1 MKRALSLPY
10 CKSSLPILWRRRCR
24 ADPNP
29 CRYSH
34 AYREIRQACAIWLK
48 NRVYTC
54 YTLETPSAR
63 RPDLVPIKAGDRQ
76 ALRQAMLPLLSR
88 APTRTVAVQL
98 SHTLKNMAAYD
109 LPKGN
114 WPSFTQEIKLLLAS
128 SEPSQIYAGS
138 LAALECVRA
147 FRFRQKADIL
157 PNLIAELFPALVNI
171 ANQLVSAPPSTDQD
185 VPAILHLILK
195 TYKTSIGIRLSH
207 HQQSPESIVPWGQLL
222 FKVVNLHVPDHAV
235 PSDEDDRQVCEW
247 WKTKKWAYNT
257 LGRLFRQHVFLPH
270 LLAFVLIPSQIR

>member
-1 MKRALSLPY
+1 M
-10 CKSSLPILWRRRCR
+10 
-24 ADPNP
+24 
-29 CRYSH
+29 
-34 AYREIRQACAIWLK
+34 
-48 NRVYTC
+48 
-54 YTLETPSAR
+54 
-63 RPDLVPIKAGDRQ
+63 
-76 ALRQAMLPLLSR
+76 
-88 APTRTVAVQL
+88 VA
-98 SHTLKNMAAYD
+98 HD

-114 WPSFTQEIKLLLAS
+114 WPSLTQEIKLLLAS
-128 SEPSQIYAGS
+128 SDPGRIYAGS

-147 FRFRQKADIL
+147 FRFRQKGDIL

-171 ANQLVSAPPSTDQD
+171 ANQLVSAPPGTDQD

-270 LLAFVLIPSQIR
+270 LLAFVLIPSQIRQSFPAAQLTCR